1 MRCGLLGKM
10 MEGHEVGRLGEAAT
24 TQGLLDD
31 RPHCLLPTPAARPA
45 QVHIA
50 ASSRSSPIEE
60 HGGLRAAVVT
70 REPRVLGQGRIILAA
85 RGWRGDCLG
94 MRAARSHPTP
104 FSPL

>member
-1 MRCGLLGKM
+1 
-10 MEGHEVGRLGEAAT
+10 
-24 TQGLLDD
+24 
-31 RPHCLLPTPAARPA
+31 
-45 QVHIA
+45 
-50 ASSRSSPIEE
+50 
-60 HGGLRAAVVT
+60 VVT